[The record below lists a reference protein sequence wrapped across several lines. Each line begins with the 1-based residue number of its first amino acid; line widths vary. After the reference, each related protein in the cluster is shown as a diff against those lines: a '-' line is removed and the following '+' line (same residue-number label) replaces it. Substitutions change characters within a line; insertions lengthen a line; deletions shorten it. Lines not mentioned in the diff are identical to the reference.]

1 MRQLPDKV
9 QQMIEEVDTRKDIPE
24 YAQQMLLK
32 AIELRQLGESDTK
45 IEEQLAGFQASVV
58 WADNDWI
65 RAYAGARGVEIEDR
79 GLLDKEAI
87 EGIMWRLGT
96 SKETDRA
103 FYSDGQ
109 AAMMASAMIGQAAQT
124 YLSPYT
130 YEIEETVLRQVD
142 IPLCR
147 IHAPGVDRASVA
159 YQQEVTEEQT
169 TAWKLTVFGTGLGA
183 DQTFSVGYKDT
194 LKVGSGDYKQLVVPL
209 MLQVSRVA
217 VYEGRK
223 HIKVILRVEPAP
235 ADQVTYFSTAPISLT
250 QADLANDLAHA
261 TRVEEVI
268 PYARDL
274 SREVHEVERSVT
286 ATKKFTLTVGVDA
299 FDLKATCDATIKRE
313 RKVVLK
319 CELPAGHDYRRKR
332 LRDLPGYVWQVD

>member
-1 MRQLPDKV
+1 
-9 QQMIEEVDTRKDIPE
+9 
-24 YAQQMLLK
+24 ML
-32 AIELRQLGESDTK
+32 
-45 IEEQLAGFQASVV
+45 
-58 WADNDWI
+58 
-65 RAYAGARGVEIEDR
+65 
-79 GLLDKEAI
+79 
-87 EGIMWRLGT
+87 
-96 SKETDRA
+96 
-103 FYSDGQ
+103 
-109 AAMMASAMIGQAAQT
+109 ASAMRDWAAET

-159 YQQEVTEEQT
+159 YQQEVTEEQS

-194 LKVGSGDYKQLVVPL
+194 LKVGRGDYKQLVVPL

-217 VYEGRK
+217 VYKSRK

-235 ADQVTYFSTAPISLT
+235 ADQVTYFSIAPISLT
-250 QADLANDLAHA
+250 DADLANDLARA

-268 PYARDL
+268 PYARDR
-274 SREVHEVERSVT
+274 SQAVHEVERSVT
-286 ATKKFTLTVGVDA
+286 ATKKFTLTVGVEA
-299 FDLKATCDATIKRE
+299 FDLKGTCEATIKRE